1 MNSQYIVCTL
11 GMALALTS
19 FGCSDGDTPGTTAT
33 TSSSSSSGDGGSGGG
48 GGQGGGGM
56 GGEAPSPETAFVSIA
71 HLSVDAPT
79 VEFCVSDGNGGFIG
93 PVLGGIGVVKGLAYR
108 QVLSHIQIP
117 AGPSIYRLVPAD
129 ATSCDVPLKDSLDST
144 ITIAPNMAYTFM
156 VIGQSAPPGDA
167 KAIQVKSIE
176 DSPARTDGKMDLR
189 FVNASPGT
197 PNLDLGIGSDIMFM
211 PLFLDVAYG
220 TTGLVAGKSFLERDP
235 VVDATL
241 SVRAHGTVTDALV
254 APKVSLA
261 SGGITTVYALSKS
274 SASMSPSELLVCD
287 ASLPPKNYT
296 FIQCSVVP

>member
-1 MNSQYIVCTL
+1 MNGQYIVCTL
-11 GMALALTS
+11 GMVCALTS

-33 TSSSSSSGDGGSGGG
+33 TSSSSGDSGSGGT
-48 GGQGGGGM
+48 GGQGGGGT

-93 PVLGGIGVVKGLAYR
+93 PVLGSIGVVKGLSYR
-108 QVLSHIQIP
+108 QVLSHIEIP
-117 AGPSIYRLVPAD
+117 AGPSTYRLVPAD

-144 ITIAPNMAYTFM
+144 ITIAPNMVYTFM
-156 VIGQSAPPGDA
+156 VIGQSNPPSDA

-176 DSPARTDGKMDLR
+176 DSPARTSGKMDLR
-189 FVNASPGT
+189 FVNVSPGA
-197 PNLDLGIGSDIMFM
+197 PGLDLGTGSDVTFM

-220 TTGLVAGKSFLERDP
+220 STGMVSGKSFLERDP
-235 VVDATL
+235 AVDVTL
-241 SVRAHGTVTDALV
+241 SVRAHGAVTDALV

-261 SGGITTVYALSKS
+261 SGGITTAYALSKS
-274 SASMSPSELLVCD
+274 SASTSPSELLVCD